1 MGLTIM
7 HVFCVW
13 PFPGVMHTH
22 AYMHSIPACQLV
34 CGCIV
39 RGEIESVT
47 ESGSLN
53 GQHCT
58 HSCPDCEGIGE

>member
-1 MGLTIM
+1 MAVSRGDA
-7 HVFCVW
+7 HN
-13 PFPGVMHTH
+13 
-22 AYMHSIPACQLV
+22 AYRHSIPACQLA

-53 GQHCT
+53 GQDRT
-58 HSCPDCEGIGE
+58 VVQTVRE